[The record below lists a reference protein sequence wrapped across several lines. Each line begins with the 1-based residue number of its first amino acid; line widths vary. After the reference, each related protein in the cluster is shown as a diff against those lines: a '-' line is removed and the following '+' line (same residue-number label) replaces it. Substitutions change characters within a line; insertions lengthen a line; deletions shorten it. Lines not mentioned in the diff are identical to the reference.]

1 MTSSPIL
8 WSSCEDHINQEHIY
22 FSEISKRNLSVQDYI
37 TMQIAR
43 DLLYE
48 QSHMTLCDLADGT
61 IVSENMFRLYLKAIM
76 IKRYG
81 MKEVA
86 AYNE

>member
-1 MTSSPIL
+1 
-8 WSSCEDHINQEHIY
+8 
-22 FSEISKRNLSVQDYI
+22 
-37 TMQIAR
+37 MQIAR

-61 IVSENMFRLYLKAIM
+61 IISENMFRLYLKAIM

-81 MKEVA
+81 MKEAA
-86 AYNE
+86 AYKHA